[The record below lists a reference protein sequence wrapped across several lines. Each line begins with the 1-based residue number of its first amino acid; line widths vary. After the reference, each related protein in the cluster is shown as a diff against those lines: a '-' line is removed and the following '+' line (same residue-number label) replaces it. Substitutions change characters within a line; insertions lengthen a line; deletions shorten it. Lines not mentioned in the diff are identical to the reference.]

1 MATIAESTGNG
12 FIDRVL
18 AGEITRVIL
27 IGLVVG
33 ILGGMGTFVYSRP
46 GVSPYGDSILGLVFL
61 ALAGGY
67 THVLART
74 MWESVR
80 AMVVGFLVGMGTTIL
95 AWVLPLWLV
104 PLHPSLRDLLI
115 MSYLQQ
121 AVATVL
127 MAYLLVYFAGYFLV
141 VSIDGIFG

>member
-1 MATIAESTGNG
+1 MATIAETPGNG
-12 FIDRVL
+12 FLGRVL

-46 GVSPYGDSILGLVFL
+46 AVSPYGNSALGLVFL

-67 THVLART
+67 THLLART

-80 AMVVGFLVGMGTTIL
+80 AMVVGFVVGMATTIL

-104 PLHPSLRDLLI
+104 PLHPSVRDLLI

-121 AVATVL
+121 AVATVV

-141 VSIDGIFG
+141 VSVDGLLG

>member
-1 MATIAESTGNG
+1 MSTTTERAGNG
-12 FIDRVL
+12 FFDRLL
-18 AGEITRVIL
+18 AGEIARIVL

-46 GVSPYGDSILGLVFL
+46 AVSPYGDSVLGLVFL

-67 THVLART
+67 THLLART

-80 AMVVGFLVGMGTTIL
+80 AMVVGFVVGMATTIL

-104 PLHPSLRDLLI
+104 PIHPSVRDLLI

-121 AVATVL
+121 AVATVV
-127 MAYLLVYFAGYFLV
+127 MAYLLVYFAGYFVV
-141 VSIDGIFG
+141 VSLDGLLG